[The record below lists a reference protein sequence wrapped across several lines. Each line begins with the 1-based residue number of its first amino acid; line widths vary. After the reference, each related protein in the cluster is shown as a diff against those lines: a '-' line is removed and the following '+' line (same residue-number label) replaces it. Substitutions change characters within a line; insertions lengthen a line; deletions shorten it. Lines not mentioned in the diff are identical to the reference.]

1 MRRLP
6 VSLVAACSLNRV
18 IGRRGRLPWSLPSDW
33 AFFATA
39 THRQVLLVGRR
50 SFEEFGAP
58 VPDRHT
64 IVVSQSQARNPPR
77 SWGNVHVA
85 ESLDHA
91 LEIAGSHP
99 RYASCSRVFVGG
111 GQQLYDE
118 ALARDLVESGLVTRV
133 QHYIPDGDAFLPQWT
148 QRLPT
153 LAFCRSSR
161 CSVTGTP
168 LSFQVWRR

>member
-6 VSLVAACSLNRV
+6 VSLIAACSLNRV
-18 IGRRGRLPWSLPSDW
+18 IGRGGKLPWSLPSDW

-39 THRQVLLVGRR
+39 THQQVLLVGRR

-64 IVVSQSQARNPPR
+64 IVISRSQARSPPR
-77 SWGNVHVA
+77 SWGQVHVA

-91 LEIAGSHP
+91 LEIAGTHP

-111 GQQLYDE
+111 GEQLYEE
-118 ALARDLVESGLVTRV
+118 ALTRDLVASALVTRV
-133 QHYIPDGDAFLPQWT
+133 QRHILDGDAFLPPWT
-148 QRLPT
+148 LRLPT
-153 LAFCRSSR
+153 LAFCRATR
-161 CSVTGTP
+161 CSSTGTP
-168 LSFQVWRR
+168 LSFQLWVR